1 MELST
6 PILFIS
12 CSILL
17 SAGVGG
23 WGIQRFLETGD
34 TSSLTLG
41 VVFFA
46 LGLVLLL
53 YGVRTFRKLR
63 ELEQ

>member
-1 MELST
+1 MSLRAFHV
-6 PILFIS
+6 LFIS

-23 WGIQRFLETGD
+23 WGLQSYLTTEDTG
-34 TSSLTLG
+34 SLALG
-41 VVFFA
+41 VAFFA

-53 YGVRTFRKLR
+53 YGVRTFKKLR
-63 ELEQ
+63 ELE